1 MGKSSLIAVL
11 VSLGLTGCSLVLP
24 RDHDPVMFSKL
35 VDVKIAVSELSCDD
49 KEQWKP
55 ALVAV
60 NNLAVY
66 TELRDDPQKDNIKG
80 LKEALVK
87 AKDSKNVTF
96 CKGILK
102 TSAGRIDAAVNAWR
116 DR

>member
-1 MGKSSLIAVL
+1 MGKSSLIAFV
-11 VSLGLTGCSLVLP
+11 VAVGLTGCSLILP

-35 VDVKIAVSELSCDD
+35 VDAKVSVSELSCENKDNW
-49 KEQWKP
+49 QP
-55 ALVAV
+55 TLVAV

-66 TELRDDPQKDNIKG
+66 TELRDDPQKENIKG

-87 AKDSKNVTF
+87 ARDTNNASF
-96 CKGILK
+96 CRGILK
-102 TSAGRIDAAVNAWR
+102 TSAGRIDAAVKAWR